1 MEQYHEF
8 VVRLDGFDDLKERMT
23 LDYGADDVDFIRVAR
38 GLDKPDPVAM
48 ANFLPVHFMND
59 VVASVLPANLRKT

>member
-8 VVRLDGFDDLKERMT
+8 VIWFDGFDDLKERVT
-23 LDYGADDVDFIRVAR
+23 FDYGADDVDFIGVAR
-38 GLDKPDPVAM
+38 GLDKPDPVAV

-59 VVASVLPANLRKT
+59 VVAPVLPANL